1 MKNRLLALA
10 MFCLL
15 HALLRAADSPVEG
28 TWRWKFQM
36 PDGSMANPTLRLEVE
51 NGKLTGTSSFRAGS
65 ETPISNAVVNERGIR
80 FQVIRER
87 DGQPIVTTYVGQLAG
102 KTITGTVESNWQ
114 GERQTYAW
122 QAEKVH
128 GPNGSWVWTVPVGER
143 KFEAMVT
150 LRQSGSKL
158 EGTVSGRGRGARPT
172 KIQKGTIDDDNQLS
186 FEVETGREDARRHL
200 LYKGKLTGDVI
211 TGTIETTANGV
222 TREADWVAA
231 RVLKF

>member
-1 MKNRLLALA
+1 MKGRMFAMSVLLVFQTFLS
-10 MFCLL
+10 
-15 HALLRAADSPVEG
+15 AAESPIEG

-36 PDGSMANPTLRLEVE
+36 PDGSIANPTLRLAVE

-65 ETPISNAVVNERGIR
+65 ETPVTNAVVNEQGIR

-102 KTITGTVESNWQ
+102 KTIDGTVASNWK
-114 GERQTYAW
+114 GEAQTYPW
-122 QAEKVH
+122 HAEKVH
-128 GPNGSWVWTVPVGER
+128 GPNGSWVWTIIVGER

-150 LRQSGSKL
+150 LKQSGSKL
-158 EGTVSGRGRGARPT
+158 EGTLAGRGRGVRPI
-172 KIQKGTIDDDNQLS
+172 KIQNGTIDDDNQLS
-186 FEVETGREDARRHL
+186 FEVETGREESRRHL
-200 LYKGKLTGDVI
+200 FYKGKLTGDAI

-222 TREADWVAA
+222 TREGEWLAA